1 MKIKKNDQIIVLAGA
16 DKGKT
21 GKVLAVFPKTGR
33 VLVEG
38 INFIKKHQRQTSANA
53 PSGII
58 EKEAAINV
66 SNVALLK
73 DGKPAKVGFKYLD
86 DGRKVRF
93 LKASGDIID
102 R

>member
-1 MKIKKNDQIIVLAGA
+1 MKIKKNDQIVVLAGA

-21 GKVLAVFPKTGR
+21 GKVLAVYPKTQR

-58 EKEAAINV
+58 EKEAAINA
-66 SNVALLK
+66 SNVALLL
-73 DGKPAKVGFKYLD
+73 DGKPVKVGFKFLD
-86 DGRKVRF
+86 DGRKVRYI
-93 LKASGDIID
+93 KTSGEIID

>member
-1 MKIKKNDQIIVLAGA
+1 MKIRKNDQVLILAGK
-16 DKGKT
+16 DKGKS
-21 GKVLAVFPKTGR
+21 GKVLAVFPKSGR

-38 INFIKKHQRQTSANA
+38 VNFIKKHQRQTAANA

-58 EKEAAINV
+58 EKEAALHA
-66 SNVALLK
+66 SNVALLQ
-73 DGKPAKVGFKYLD
+73 DGKPVKVGYKFLD

-93 LKASGDIID
+93 MKSSGEIID